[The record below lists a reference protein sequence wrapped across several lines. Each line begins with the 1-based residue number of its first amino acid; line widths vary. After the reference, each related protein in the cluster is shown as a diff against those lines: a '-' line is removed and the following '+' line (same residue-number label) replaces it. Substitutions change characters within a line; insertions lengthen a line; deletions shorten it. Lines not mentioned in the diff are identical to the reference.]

1 MGNAWDNHFYKE
13 TNFTI
18 PNLMIFQTVIRTDFD
33 SSSRLLSV
41 DWVLQF
47 ALLRCHFYLRNAAEK
62 AKRELTK
69 KR

>member
-1 MGNAWDNHFYKE
+1 MGNARDNHFYKE

-41 DWVLQF
+41 D
-47 ALLRCHFYLRNAAEK
+47 
-62 AKRELTK
+62 
-69 KR
+69 